1 MTSNTSNIGNAGGS
15 ASGASAGNDTG
26 ATAGWFFA
34 DRVDLPFVTELAGGT
49 PIAQERI
56 APPAFPERNW
66 SADWVAW
73 RVLIDFTQT
82 AWSGIALG
90 DWTTMPGF
98 TNVDDEI
105 NNLVQAAQDERAD
118 ALGEILG
125 QADEFTSYFM
135 NLMTTTPSSYPATS
149 RVLHAANVVG
159 LFVAMY
165 FKAHY
170 KRPRPT
176 QLCPALLPPI
186 AVPGHA
192 AYPSGHSTQ
201 AHLMALCM
209 GEIFDGLPTA
219 QKPQM
224 QPMRDDLKVLAD
236 RIARNR
242 EIAGL
247 HYPSDTAAGVVLAN
261 QVLALLSGMPAASPY
276 RTAVT
281 NAVAEWTWP

>member
-1 MTSNTSNIGNAGGS
+1 MATNATNATNSGGS
-15 ASGASAGNDTG
+15 GGAASAGNATG
-26 ATAGWFFA
+26 VTDGWFFA

-56 APPAFPERNW
+56 AAPVFPERNW
-66 SADWVAW
+66 GADWFAW

-82 AWSGIALG
+82 AWAGIALG
-90 DWTTMPGF
+90 DWTTMPDF
-98 TNVDDEI
+98 TSVDDEI
-105 NNLVQAAQDERAD
+105 DNLVQAAQDERAD
-118 ALGEILG
+118 ALGEILS
-125 QADEFTSYFM
+125 QADEFASYFM
-135 NLMTTTPSSYPATS
+135 NLMTSTPGAYPATN
-149 RVLHAANVVG
+149 RVLHAANVVA

-176 QLCPALLPPI
+176 HLCPALLPPI

-209 GEIFDGLPTA
+209 GEIFDGLPAA

-261 QVLALLSGMPAASPY
+261 QVLALLSGMPATSPY
-276 RTAVT
+276 RTAVA